1 VHAGLSSAE
10 LGRVA
15 DRVRRAV
22 STPPAAERGGQGL
35 TVSLS
40 HLAGPLAY
48 LGVFI
53 ATVIEGEVVFVAATV
68 LVQMGKLDPI
78 GVYGAAA
85 LGGSIGDQLYFYSL
99 RGRLNRW
106 LDLFPG
112 WSRRR
117 DLIIAKVRTNATGMI
132 LLCRF
137 LPGFAWPFPRPAPT
151 QTWPLAVLD
160 PEPPVEPRLGRG
172 DHGNH
177 RLAGAHILQQL
188 GVKAWWT
195 PIVPACLVL
204 GVRPLARR
212 ATRIQEVPG
221 PGTG

>member
-1 VHAGLSSAE
+1 
-10 LGRVA
+10 
-15 DRVRRAV
+15 
-22 STPPAAERGGQGL
+22 
-35 TVSLS
+35 VSLLR
-40 HLAGPLAY
+40 LAGPLAY
-48 LGVFI
+48 LGVFM

-68 LVQMGKLDPI
+68 LVQMGKLDATL
-78 GVYGAAA
+78 VYGAAA

-99 RGRLNRW
+99 RGRLSRW

-117 DLIIAKVRTNATGMI
+117 DLIIARVRTNATAMI

-137 LPGFAWPFPRPAPT
+137 LPGLRVAIPAACAYADVAPLRFSVLSLLSSLAWAAVIMGFIGWLGPT
-151 QTWPLAVLD
+151 SL
-160 PEPPVEPRLGRG
+160 E
-172 DHGNH
+172 
-177 RLAGAHILQQL
+177 QL

-204 GVRPLARR
+204 AFVIWLGR
-212 ATRIQEVPG
+212 ATRIEEVPG